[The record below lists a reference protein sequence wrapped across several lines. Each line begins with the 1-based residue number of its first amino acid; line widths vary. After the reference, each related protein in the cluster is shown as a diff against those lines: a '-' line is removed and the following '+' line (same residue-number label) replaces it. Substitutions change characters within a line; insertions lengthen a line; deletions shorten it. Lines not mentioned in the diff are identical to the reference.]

1 MGQAMFGTVFLLMV
15 LLSPG
20 LTAASFSVGQLSQ
33 HCRSFLKLQK
43 RRSSKRLT
51 RQQVIDV
58 VKCSS
63 FVAGVHFGKIA
74 TNVRNDTHGPYCLP
88 NGGKVTTRWVVRV
101 FVDWSRRHPREKRS
115 AAAAGVMLALMERYA
130 CDERDRVK

>member
-1 MGQAMFGTVFLLMV
+1 MVGSALFLMALVFPGQA
-15 LLSPG
+15 
-20 LTAASFSVGQLSQ
+20 AASFTVGELSQ

-43 RRSSKRLT
+43 RKSSKRLT

-63 FVAGVHFGKIA
+63 FVAGIHFGKIA

-88 NGGKVTTRWVVRV
+88 NGGKVTTKWIVKV
-101 FVDWSRRHPREKRS
+101 FIDWSRRHPREKAS
-115 AAAAGVMLALMERYA
+115 PAAVGIMKSLMERYG